1 MVAATRRES
10 REHALSI
17 AYEGDVR
24 GLSGDAVLAELAV
37 APDEYVVELLRGVDE
52 HRVAI
57 DALLERCSEHWSLE
71 RMPVVDRTLLRL
83 ATYELVHGA
92 GLPTAVVINEA
103 VELAKQYSTKD
114 SGRFV
119 NGLLSR
125 VAAEVAPAPAPED
138 GAAS

>member
-10 REHALSI
+10 REHALGI

-24 GLSGDAVLAELAV
+24 ALDADALLAELPV
-37 APDEYVVELLRGVDE
+37 RPDEYVVHLLRGVDA
-52 HRVAI
+52 HRTEI
-57 DALLERCSEHWSLE
+57 DELLERFSEHWTLE

-83 ATYELVHGA
+83 ATYELVHEPD
-92 GLPTAVVINEA
+92 LPTAVVISEA

-119 NGLLSR
+119 NGLLAR
-125 VAAEVAPAPAPED
+125 VAAEVRPVSDED
-138 GAAS
+138 GRAS